1 MFKGSIV
8 ALVTPMLSNG
18 DVDFSQLE
26 ALIEFHVDQGTQ
38 ALVIAGTTG
47 ESATLS
53 PVEHCDLLNK
63 SYEMIKQRLPMI
75 AGTGANSTA
84 EAIELTRCAGDSLC
98 ENPRIGINEDT
109 HDRFSTHSTA
119 CTIFC
124 AASAIVS
131 AVTI

>member
-26 ALIEFHVDQGTQ
+26 ALINFHVNEGTQ

-53 PVEHCDLLNK
+53 PVEHCDLLNR
-63 SYEMIKQRLPMI
+63 SYEMIQRRLPMI
-75 AGTGANSTA
+75 AGTGANSTS
-84 EAIELTRCAGDSLC
+84 EAIELTRCAGKC
-98 ENPRIGINEDT
+98 GNE
-109 HDRFSTHSTA
+109 
-119 CTIFC
+119 
-124 AASAIVS
+124 AAM
-131 AVTI
+131 